1 MKKLLFPL
9 LIFGSTQLSAQKKA
23 CDLLDVAFINKT
35 LGTNLIYDSN
45 SIVNKMGKFECRYT
59 DSKSYDKV
67 AGVNLLEAKIYGGY
81 DVVKGEF
88 DTNQKDIAA
97 GRKAV
102 GKFTKIVIFAKN
114 GINGFYMT
122 APKDTYTPEAFTFK
136 FRKGDF
142 VVTFFTN
149 DIAPEVSIKKL
160 DEIFQALSSK
170 L

>member
-1 MKKLLFPL
+1 M
-9 LIFGSTQLSAQKKA
+9 
-23 CDLLDVAFINKT
+23 LDVAFINKT
-35 LGTNLIYDSN
+35 LGTNLVYDPN
-45 SIVNKMGKFECRYT
+45 SIVNKSGKFECRYYANAN
-59 DSKSYDKV
+59 SYDKM

-102 GKFTKIVIFAKN
+102 GKFTKIVLFAKN

-142 VVTFFTN
+142 VATFFTN
-149 DIAPEVSIKKL
+149 DIAPEISIKKL